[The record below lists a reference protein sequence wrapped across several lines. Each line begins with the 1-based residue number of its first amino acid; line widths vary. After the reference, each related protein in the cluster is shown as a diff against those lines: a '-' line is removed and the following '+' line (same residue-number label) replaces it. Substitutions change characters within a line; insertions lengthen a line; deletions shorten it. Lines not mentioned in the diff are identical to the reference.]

1 MATGNFIVSSDLS
14 RYSRKIRRVMCF
26 GTFDNLHPGHR
37 SFLRQAKKHG
47 NYLIVVI
54 ARDRNVKKLKGK
66 WPREKEK
73 IRWQKVKSLN
83 FIDRAILGQLRDKFK
98 IIKKYKPAVICL
110 GYDQAV
116 DTRELKKVFLGR
128 IIRLRPYKEHIYKS
142 SKL

>member
-1 MATGNFIVSSDLS
+1 MAMGNFMVDSNLS
-14 RYSRKIRRVMCF
+14 RYPRSIRKVMCF

-37 SFLRQAKKHG
+37 SFLEQAKKHG
-47 NYLIVVI
+47 DHLIVVV

-116 DTRELKKVFLGR
+116 DIHKLKKVFSGR
-128 IIRLRPYKEHIYKS
+128 IVRLKPYKERIYKS

>member
-1 MATGNFIVSSDLS
+1 ME
-14 RYSRKIRRVMCF
+14 
-26 GTFDNLHPGHR
+26 
-37 SFLRQAKKHG
+37 QAKKHG
-47 NYLIVVI
+47 DHLIVVV

-73 IRWQKVKSLN
+73 IRWQKVKNLS
-83 FIDRAILGQLRDKFK
+83 FVDEVVLGQLKNKFK

-116 DTRELKKVFLGR
+116 DIHKLKKVFSGR
-128 IIRLRPYKEHIYKS
+128 IVRLKPYKERIYKS